1 MITKRNR
8 LRLKIRDAI
17 REEIEKSETQH
28 MDRINKTVTVMRDI
42 NNALLVFYSNYDKA
56 REEFKKNFQKQTVQL
71 LFVRSIS
78 QIESVLVLI
87 EYGKYME
94 AYSILRNLMETV
106 ILKKYFIEFP
116 FESRRWLDFLNN
128 QSGEDKGYK
137 SLDTLKKF
145 NDYLSKNEYSELI
158 SLIDKNNFRKY
169 RDFKPEIVRKRVF
182 KNRQEIHESL
192 SRLYSELSGKYVHV
206 SLSQLNMNNKLTVEL
221 FRDIVLITS
230 YFCKN
235 SGDIFIEF
243 FQSELPQELI
253 NDFCH
258 LKLNFA
264 TSV

>member
-94 AYSILRNLMETV
+94 AYSILMNLMETV
-106 ILKKYFIEFP
+106 ILKKYF
-116 FESRRWLDFLNN
+116 
-128 QSGEDKGYK
+128 
-137 SLDTLKKF
+137 
-145 NDYLSKNEYSELI
+145 
-158 SLIDKNNFRKY
+158 
-169 RDFKPEIVRKRVF
+169 
-182 KNRQEIHESL
+182 
-192 SRLYSELSGKYVHV
+192 
-206 SLSQLNMNNKLTVEL
+206 
-221 FRDIVLITS
+221 
-230 YFCKN
+230 
-235 SGDIFIEF
+235 
-243 FQSELPQELI
+243 
-253 NDFCH
+253 
-258 LKLNFA
+258 
-264 TSV
+264 